1 MRIKAARSNGSATSP
16 FGKTEKTT
24 FHKWGNFVC
33 SCPANSYA
41 LPHNIYSLLATV
53 KLVKTLN
60 WTLKKKK
67 KKTAH
72 SNKKVKNY
80 VFGAIFRLFSLAR
93 QSSGRASKLAF
104 LSAMP
109 LWKQTDYF
117 TEKKNGAVHF
127 LANKNWLKLKI
138 GSIASIFMTKFQI
151 SQLSNQNSFHQISE
165 LIGQPNT
172 YKYSALQ
179 LYLYLSAYLFL
190 CLPSNH

>member
-1 MRIKAARSNGSATSP
+1 MAQPPHLLAKQN
-16 FGKTEKTT
+16 T

-41 LPHNIYSLLATV
+41 LTNKIYSLLETV

-60 WTLKKKK
+60 IKKKK
-67 KKTAH
+67 AH

-109 LWKQTDYF
+109 L
-117 TEKKNGAVHF
+117 
-127 LANKNWLKLKI
+127 
-138 GSIASIFMTKFQI
+138 
-151 SQLSNQNSFHQISE
+151 
-165 LIGQPNT
+165 
-172 YKYSALQ
+172 
-179 LYLYLSAYLFL
+179 
-190 CLPSNH
+190 